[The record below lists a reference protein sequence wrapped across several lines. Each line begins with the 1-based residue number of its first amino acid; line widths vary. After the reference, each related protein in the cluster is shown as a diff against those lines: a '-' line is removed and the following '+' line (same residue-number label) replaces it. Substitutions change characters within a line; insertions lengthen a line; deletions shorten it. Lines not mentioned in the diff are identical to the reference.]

1 MKKAVLIIGAILI
14 FITVIYN
21 TSFSKN
27 SIDGTYHMIQATR
40 NGKDYAPLANRY
52 GGVQMKIN
60 DNELIMT
67 SKTGEVSYFT
77 INKNTKTIT
86 TYDNHTFPYSLSG
99 RDFVITDS
107 GSKIV
112 FAKD

>member
-14 FITVIYN
+14 FAMVIYN

-27 SIDGTYHMIQATR
+27 SIDGTYHMTQATM
-40 NGKDYAPLANRY
+40 NGKDYASLANRY

-60 DNELIMT
+60 ENELTMT

-77 INKNTKTIT
+77 IDKNAKTIT
-86 TYDNHTFPYSLSG
+86 AYDNHTFPYSLSG
-99 RDFVITDS
+99 KDFVITDS
-107 GSKIV
+107 GTKIV